1 MESAKQPS
9 RRFGFYACPDSSKAT
24 EMGYFH
30 TPSQD
35 STATISAQLP
45 PHTRTVAVA
54 VCRPES
60 SLFWMQIIHQIAKD
74 LSEHNVNLMYT
85 YLPTNYKAGYV
96 LSEPLTNG
104 TVDGVIVLNTYS
116 APLLRLLSSL
126 PIPKVFLDTVPS
138 VPYNQLHGDLLI
150 IEGRDLIRQI
160 TSNLLRHGCRKL
172 SFIGDVEYAQTNK
185 ERYEGF
191 LDALHEHGIIPNP
204 SLYLTGSLGLRTHYE
219 EISHFLDF
227 LPTMPDG
234 IVCAS
239 DYIAH
244 FIQRYLEEKGID
256 PEGRIVLTGFDNNS
270 EYLNVADRITTV
282 DVKPKT
288 IGSRLA
294 AKILFV
300 IEHPK
305 AAPEVSYV
313 SSEVLYRGVLASDPK
328 ASNPDESIL

>member
-9 RRFGFYACPDSSKAT
+9 RRFGFYACPNPSKSHRD
-24 EMGYFH
+24 GLFH

-35 STATISAQLP
+35 TTATVSAQLP

-96 LSEPLTNG
+96 LPEPLTNG

-150 IEGRDLIRQI
+150 IEVATLSGRLQAIC
-160 TSNLLRHGCRKL
+160 S
-172 SFIGDVEYAQTNK
+172 VM
-185 ERYEGF
+185 
-191 LDALHEHGIIPNP
+191 DAE
-204 SLYLTGSLGLRTHYE
+204 SS
-219 EISHFLDF
+219 
-227 LPTMPDG
+227 
-234 IVCAS
+234 
-239 DYIAH
+239 
-244 FIQRYLEEKGID
+244 
-256 PEGRIVLTGFDNNS
+256 
-270 EYLNVADRITTV
+270 
-282 DVKPKT
+282 
-288 IGSRLA
+288 
-294 AKILFV
+294 
-300 IEHPK
+300 
-305 AAPEVSYV
+305 VS
-313 SSEVLYRGVLASDPK
+313 
-328 ASNPDESIL
+328 